1 MSNPPVNH
9 FDKLHA
15 LNSAVIGFE
24 FEFFSN
30 MIRGRIVESLSK
42 ELGKKIIL
50 STKYH
55 SKILVTPDTFKLE
68 PDYSGGSKMN
78 ELITGPMSYSEAI
91 PVLIKTLR
99 WIDENGWTNDRCAF
113 QFSISFD
120 KMRKDIITKMENL
133 DKLKFIL
140 GLDEGLIYSK
150 FGNRTNNVYA
160 KSIKR
165 IVPRN
170 RFSSIENLTTIDPKI
185 FKLPD
190 DKYYGANFTKLKDGY
205 IEIRYL
211 GGRDYQKKITEI
223 REIVD
228 YLVIHLYNILSG
240 RSQYT
245 QSDLD
250 SLKKMMGEYSKVVKS
265 FSDPRAFFM
274 NYPDLHLLV
283 DLKGYEENIKTY
295 FPMIREKVFDLIV
308 EGGVRHGF
316 FNYDTST
323 GKFQLK
329 DARCRD
335 ASYIS
340 DMDLL
345 NCDIRGS
352 KIYNCNLYSCNVK
365 NSQVEECQII
375 TGNTISGS
383 KLKSTSADY
392 SNQIEECYID
402 CENKIIDCEIKG
414 GVIRKADLGRN
425 SNVSDNTEKVKD
437 FDEIR
442 SERFVSDS
450 RLKDVN
456 VYYPSQKFKDQNWKY
471 RKLY

>member
-1 MSNPPVNH
+1 MSNTPSH

-15 LNSAVIGFE
+15 LNSSVIGFE

-30 MIRGRIVESLSK
+30 MVRGRIVDSLSK
-42 ELGKKIIL
+42 ALGKKIVL

-55 SKILVTPDTFKLE
+55 SKIPVTRDSFKLE

-78 ELITGPMSYSEAI
+78 ELVTGPMSYQEAI
-91 PVLIKTLR
+91 PILIKTLK
-99 WIDENGWTNDRCAF
+99 WINENGWTNDKCAF

-120 KMRKDIITKMENL
+120 KMRKDIVTKMENL

-140 GLDEGLIYSK
+140 GLDEGVIYSK

-170 RFSSIENLTTIDPKI
+170 RFTSIDDLSTIDPKI

-228 YLVIHLYNILSG
+228 YVVIHLYNILSG

-245 QSDLD
+245 KNDLET
-250 SLKKMMGEYSKVVKS
+250 LKRMMREYSKVVKS
-265 FSDPRAFFM
+265 FSDPRAFFL

-283 DLKGYEENIKTY
+283 DLKGFEENIKTY

-323 GKFQLK
+323 GRFQLK
-329 DARCRD
+329 NSRCRD
-335 ASYIS
+335 ASSIS

-345 NCDIRGS
+345 DCDIKGS
-352 KIYNCNLYSCNVK
+352 KIYNCNLYTSKVK
-365 NSQVEECQII
+365 NSQLENCQLIN
-375 TGNTISGS
+375 GNKISNS

-392 SNQIEECYID
+392 SNHLEECYID

-425 SNVSDNTEKVKD
+425 SNVSKETEKVKD
-437 FDEIR
+437 FNEIR
-442 SERFVSDS
+442 VERFVADS

-456 VYYPSQKFKDQNWKY
+456 VPYKQQKFNDQNWTYK
-471 RKLY
+471 KLY

>member
-1 MSNPPVNH
+1 MTNTLNH
-9 FDKLHA
+9 FDRLNA
-15 LNSAVIGFE
+15 LNSSVIGFE

-30 MIRGRIVESLSK
+30 MVRGRIVESLSK
-42 ELGKKIIL
+42 ILGKKVVL
-50 STKYH
+50 SSKYH
-55 SKILVTPDTFKLE
+55 SKVPVTRDSFKLE

-78 ELITGPMSYSEAI
+78 EFITGPLPYSEAI
-91 PVLIKTLR
+91 PVLIKTLK
-99 WIDENGWTNDRCAF
+99 WIDENGWTTDKCAF

-120 KMRKDIITKMENL
+120 KMRKDVVIRMENL
-133 DKLKFIL
+133 DRLKFIL
-140 GLDEGLIYSK
+140 GLDEGVIYSK

-160 KSIKR
+160 KSVKK

-170 RFSSIENLTTIDPKI
+170 RFSIVEEITSIDPKI

-211 GGRDYQKKITEI
+211 GGRDYQKKISEI

-228 YLVIHLYNILSG
+228 YVILHLYNILSG
-240 RSQYT
+240 RSTYD
-245 QSDLD
+245 SNDLE
-250 SLKKMMGEYSKVVKS
+250 SLKKMMRDYTKVVKS

-295 FPMIREKVFDLIV
+295 FPVIREKVFDLIV

-323 GKFQLK
+323 GRFQLK

-335 ASYIS
+335 ASYIT

-345 NCDIRGS
+345 DCDIKGS
-352 KIYNCNLYSCNVK
+352 RLINCNLYSCIVK
-365 NSQVEECQII
+365 NSHVEECQAV
-375 TGNTISGS
+375 TGNTIENS
-383 KLKSTSADY
+383 KIKSTSVNY
-392 SNQIEECYID
+392 GNFLEECYID
-402 CENKIIDCEIKG
+402 CQDKILDCEIKG

-425 SNVSDNTEKVKD
+425 SKVSDSTEKVKD
-437 FDEIR
+437 FDEVR
-442 SERFVSDS
+442 NSRFVTDS

-456 VYYPSQKFKDQNWKY
+456 VYSKPQKFRDQNWTYK
-471 RKLY
+471 KLY